1 MAQWVPEGWRDSF
14 ARLRQDVQRAVDR
27 WQRRLA
33 RSRDYEGTRLPQ
45 VVDRGAQDA
54 WLPSFLFEEE
64 PPIDVEERTDEV
76 VVVAE
81 MPGLSPK
88 DFTLEVADSR
98 LIVRGEKRQESE
110 TRDRNYHYAERSF
123 GSFRRMI
130 ILPCEVDAKRAS
142 AKYKDGV
149 LRVVLPKAA
158 HARAREI
165 KVAVK

>member
-1 MAQWVPEGWRDSF
+1 MAQWMPEGWRDAF
-14 ARLRQDVQRAVDR
+14 ARLREDVQRALDR

-33 RSRDYEGTRLPQ
+33 RSRDYDGTRLPQ
-45 VVDRGAQDA
+45 VVDRGEEGAS
-54 WLPSFLFEEE
+54 LSSFFFDDR

-81 MPGLSPK
+81 MPGLNPK
-88 DFTLEVADSR
+88 DFSIEVTDSR
-98 LIVRGEKRQESE
+98 LILRGEKRQESE
-110 TRDRNYHYAERSF
+110 TRERDYYYAERSF

-130 ILPCEVDAKRAS
+130 ALPCEVDAARAS

-158 HARAREI
+158 HARAREV